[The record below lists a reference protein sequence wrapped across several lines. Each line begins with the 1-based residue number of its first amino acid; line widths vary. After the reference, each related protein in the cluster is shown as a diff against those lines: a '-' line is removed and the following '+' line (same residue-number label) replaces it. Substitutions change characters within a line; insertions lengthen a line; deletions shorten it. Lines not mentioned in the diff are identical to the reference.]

1 MFHGAIRRMDESV
14 GSILDA
20 LARSGFSENTIVV
33 FTTDHGIAFPRAK
46 ATLYDPG
53 LHTTLIIR
61 WPKGIAGGRAVRELI
76 SNIDL
81 LPSLLDAVGTTVPAD
96 VQGRSFLSLLRGGE
110 YTPNKMFF
118 AEKNTSPDDI
128 NRCIRTERYKYI
140 RNYNDGPILNLPT
153 DIEASLTRRDMGDDH
168 LTPRPAVELYDLEKD
183 PLEMDNLAGM
193 PEIKEIEND
202 LASRLDKF
210 LEETKDPILGG
221 SIPRPPEE
229 ADIIRRIQSSVK
241 RAK

>member
-1 MFHGAIRRMDESV
+1 MGTPVV
-14 GSILDA
+14 GE
-20 LARSGFSENTIVV
+20 RSE
-33 FTTDHGIAFPRAK
+33 
-46 ATLYDPG
+46 
-53 LHTTLIIR
+53 
-61 WPKGIAGGRAVRELI
+61 
-76 SNIDL
+76 
-81 LPSLLDAVGTTVPAD
+81 
-96 VQGRSFLSLLRGGE
+96 QCLR
-110 YTPNKMFF
+110 K
-118 AEKNTSPDDI
+118 KQ
-128 NRCIRTERYKYI
+128 K
-140 RNYNDGPILNLPT
+140 
-153 DIEASLTRRDMGDDH
+153 MGDDH

-210 LEETKDPILGG
+210 LEETNDPILGG